1 MKMNYIDALEK
12 FNETCKLFLEEV
24 NSGEF
29 GYREGTEGNVG
40 FSVDKEK
47 GIIEFF
53 VNDIKFTYK
62 KDNIK
67 YYYLEK
73 TFLHF
78 SDAVLDHFEKDPYC
92 LLIIGKAFLELGTGD
107 NDQFIKNIDK
117 TDFFRLLCLKMAK
130 ALNDL
135 HGFFAD
141 PEYSNTLFRSNEEW
155 EEEKIRE
162 ERDFWNEMADLG
174 VTPEDVYD

>member
-1 MKMNYIDALEK
+1 MEMNYINALTK
-12 FNETCKLFLEEV
+12 FNETCQLFLEEV

-29 GYREGTEGNVG
+29 SYSEGTEGNVG

-47 GIIEFF
+47 GILKFF
-53 VNDIKFTYK
+53 VNDIKFTYEK
-62 KDNIK
+62 SNFK
-67 YYYLEK
+67 YHYLEK

-78 SDAVLDHFEKDPYC
+78 SDAVLSHFEKDPYC
-92 LLIIGKAFLELGTGD
+92 LLIIGKAFLELGTGV
-107 NDQFIKNIDK
+107 NDQFMKNADK

-141 PEYSNTLFRSNEEW
+141 PEYADTLFRSNEEW
-155 EEEKIRE
+155 EKEKINE